1 MTEEDIILEQSM
13 EIPTVAARGAGNQ
26 EGGEET
32 CPVCTEVFSQVY
44 RQEGEEEGSWQL
56 HNAMRDDLGVAYH
69 PECYKDKEA
78 QEKRALE
85 NPRDST
91 PEHDE
96 SMEVEDEVKVDLG
109 EVKMEVHEENVEV
122 KTEPLTQPQDEDV
135 EMTEVKPEPGSEVK
149 TEVLEELMPKPKVE
163 PVDSEPMK
171 SGEEPLES
179 GVESA
184 GSGAE
189 LPETEAE
196 TGGAETKPEKV
207 DLDLSMSSNLENK
220 PPVPV
225 SIPKPKV
232 VQSNQSISSSSS
244 SVSSCVYCNTIL
256 YICII
261 IIHNTQF
268 VFCERKFDFLKFA
281 FSLFLSWTKVT
292 IFCLFFSIVSEM
304 LIL

>member
-109 EVKMEVHEENVEV
+109 ELKMEVQEGNVEV
-122 KTEPLTQPQDEDV
+122 KTEPLEQSQDEDV
-135 EMTEVKPEPGSEVK
+135 EMIEVKSEPGAEVK
-149 TEVLEELMPKPKVE
+149 TEVVDDLMPKPEGVE
-163 PVDSEPMK
+163 PVDSESEPMK

-184 GSGAE
+184 GAGAE
-189 LPETEAE
+189 LSKTEAE
-196 TGGAETKPEKV
+196 AGGAETKPEKV

-256 YICII
+256 YICIF
-261 IIHNTQF
+261 IIHNTQL
-268 VFCERKFDFLKFA
+268 VILKGNLNFFS
-281 FSLFLSWTKVT
+281 FSLFLSWDTSYYLLSL
-292 IFCLFFSIVSEM
+292 CPIVE
-304 LIL
+304 